1 MSSSLNSLLLTS
13 LPLCNSRHH
22 SPRSS
27 ASQQSSELYAVLDL
41 PKPPP
46 TGWIFGDGTV
56 NGSPKR
62 FFPSYLKNS
71 IKQKLK
77 SSTYKKSKHQ

>member
-27 ASQQSSELYAVLDL
+27 TSQQSSELYAILDISQ
-41 PKPPP
+41 PS

-71 IKQKLK
+71 VKQKLQ
-77 SSTYKKSKHQ
+77 SSAYKKLKHQ